1 MTGITRQTRDQ
12 LRQAMALLRRDE
24 ALLGLMRA
32 LDPDGT
38 AAAYTLA
45 TETEALLRK
54 FQGVT
59 WRRMEE
65 GFRRPQSD
73 VERYLLELS
82 RLEAPCKRRQLYS
95 LYADLMRGG

>member
-1 MTGITRQTRDQ
+1 
-12 LRQAMALLRRDE
+12 MALLRRDE

-54 FQGVT
+54 FQGAT
-59 WRRMEE
+59 LRRMEE

-82 RLEAPCKRRQLYS
+82 RLEAPSKRRQLYS